1 METNIVE
8 VENFVQQSE
17 ERRGSAF
24 TQEVKRYLERYPNT
38 QYVDVLLTDLNGCFR
53 GKRIPVSSLKKLEK
67 GCYFPASVFAMDILG
82 NVVEEAGLGQGE
94 AAIMAINSPLN
105 IAAQPGKT
113 RLRKSLKLWQVVM
126 MGLAYLTPMT
136 VFDTF
141 GIVSGISDG
150 HVPASYLLALAGVL
164 FTAISYG
171 KLVRQFPEAGSAYT
185 YAQKSINPHVGF
197 MVGWSSLLDYLFLP
211 MINVLLAKIYLSAL
225 FPEVPPWVWVVTFV
239 AILTAANLKSVN
251 LVANFNTLFV
261 LVQISIMVVFIFLV
275 VQGLHKGEGVGTVW
289 SLQPFISENAH
300 LIPIITGATIV
311 CFSFLGFDAV
321 TTLSEETPDA
331 ARVIPK
337 AIFLTAVYGGVIF
350 IAASFFMQLF
360 FPDISRFKDPD
371 AALPEIALYVGGKL
385 FQSIFLCTTFVNT
398 LASGLASHASV
409 SRLLYVMGRDN
420 VFPER
425 VFGYVHPKWRTPAL
439 NVIMV
444 GIVAL
449 SALFFD
455 LVTATALINFGALVA
470 FTFVNLSVF
479 NHFWRRKG
487 MNKSWKD
494 HFHYLLMPLVG
505 ALTVGVLW
513 VNLESTSLT
522 LGLVWASLG
531 GAYLWYLIRRYR
543 KVPLYDGDRTPVS
556 ET

>member
-1 METNIVE
+1 
-8 VENFVQQSE
+8 
-17 ERRGSAF
+17 
-24 TQEVKRYLERYPNT
+24 
-38 QYVDVLLTDLNGCFR
+38 
-53 GKRIPVSSLKKLEK
+53 
-67 GCYFPASVFAMDILG
+67 
-82 NVVEEAGLGQGE
+82 
-94 AAIMAINSPLN
+94 MAINSPLN
-105 IAAQPGKT
+105 IAAQLGKT

-289 SLQPFISENAH
+289 SLQPFISENAQ
-300 LIPIITGATIV
+300 
-311 CFSFLGFDAV
+311 
-321 TTLSEETPDA
+321 LSEETPDA

-444 GIVAL
+444 GIVAM

-487 MNKSWKD
+487 MNKSWKE

-513 VNLESTSLT
+513 INLEATSLT

-543 KVPLYDGDRTPVS
+543 KVPLYEGDRTPVS

>member
-1 METNIVE
+1 
-8 VENFVQQSE
+8 
-17 ERRGSAF
+17 
-24 TQEVKRYLERYPNT
+24 
-38 QYVDVLLTDLNGCFR
+38 
-53 GKRIPVSSLKKLEK
+53 
-67 GCYFPASVFAMDILG
+67 
-82 NVVEEAGLGQGE
+82 
-94 AAIMAINSPLN
+94 MAINSPLN

-331 ARVIPK
+331 A
-337 AIFLTAVYGGVIF
+337 
-350 IAASFFMQLF
+350 
-360 FPDISRFKDPD
+360 
-371 AALPEIALYVGGKL
+371 LPEIALYVGGKL

-409 SRLLYVMGRDN
+409 SRLLYVMGRNN

-455 LVTATALINFGALVA
+455 LVTATALINFGVLVA

-543 KVPLYDGDRTPVS
+543 KVPLYEGDRTPVS

>member
-1 METNIVE
+1 
-8 VENFVQQSE
+8 
-17 ERRGSAF
+17 
-24 TQEVKRYLERYPNT
+24 
-38 QYVDVLLTDLNGCFR
+38 
-53 GKRIPVSSLKKLEK
+53 
-67 GCYFPASVFAMDILG
+67 
-82 NVVEEAGLGQGE
+82 
-94 AAIMAINSPLN
+94 MAINTSSSLSP
-105 IAAQPGKT
+105 QDGKPQ
-113 RLRKSLKLWQVVM
+113 LRKTLKLWQVVI

-141 GIVSGISDG
+141 GIVSGVSNG

-171 KLVRQFPEAGSAYT
+171 KLVRQFPQAGSAYT
-185 YAQKSINPHVGF
+185 YAQKAINPHVGF

-225 FPEVPPWVWVVTFV
+225 FPEVAPWVWVIGFV
-239 AILTAANLKSVN
+239 VILTAANLKSVN
-251 LVANFNTLFV
+251 LVANFNTFFV
-261 LVQISIMVVFIFLV
+261 MIQVAIMVVFVILV

-331 ARVIPK
+331 ARTIPK
-337 AIFLTAVYGGVIF
+337 AIFLTAVYGGIIF
-350 IAASFFMQLF
+350 IVASFFMQLF

-385 FQSIFLCTTFVNT
+385 FQSIFLCTTLANT

-420 VFPER
+420 VFPEKY
-425 VFGYVHPKWRTPAL
+425 FGYIHPKWCTPAL
-439 NVIMV
+439 NVVMV
-444 GIVAL
+444 GLVSL

-470 FTFVNLSVF
+470 FTFVNLAVF
-479 NHFWRRKG
+479 NHFWRREG
-487 MNKSWKD
+487 RNKTWHEKL
-494 HFHYLLMPLVG
+494 HYLILPLIG
-505 ALTVGVLW
+505 AATVAVLW
-513 VNLESTSLT
+513 INLEMTSLT
-522 LGLVWASLG
+522 LGLVWAGVGLL
-531 GAYLWYLIRRYR
+531 YLTYLTRRFR
-543 KVPLYDGDRTPVS
+543 KPPPQFDSAKAERAW
-556 ET
+556 E

>member
-1 METNIVE
+1 MATN
-8 VENFVQQSE
+8 
-17 ERRGSAF
+17 
-24 TQEVKRYLERYPNT
+24 T
-38 QYVDVLLTDLNGCFR
+38 
-53 GKRIPVSSLKKLEK
+53 SLDAP
-67 GCYFPASVFAMDILG
+67 GM
-82 NVVEEAGLGQGE
+82 AGR
-94 AAIMAINSPLN
+94 
-105 IAAQPGKT
+105 T
-113 RLRKSLKLWQVVM
+113 RLRSSLKLWQVVM

-141 GIVSGISDG
+141 GIVSGISNG
-150 HVPASYLLALAGVL
+150 HVPASYLLALAGVM

-185 YAQKSINPHVGF
+185 YTQKSIGPHVVF
-197 MVGWSSLLDYLFLP
+197 MVGWSSLRDYLSLP
-211 MINVLLAKIYLSAL
+211 MINVLLAKIYLSAM
-225 FPEVPPWVWVVTFV
+225 FPEVPPWVWVVGFV
-239 AILTAANLKSVN
+239 TILTLANLKSVN

-261 LVQISIMVVFIFLV
+261 LVQVAIMVVFVILV
-275 VQGLHKGEGVGTVW
+275 VHGLHKGEGVGTVW

-321 TTLSEETPDA
+321 TTLSEETPNA

-337 AIFLTAVYGGVIF
+337 AIFLTALYGGLIF
-350 IAASFFMQLF
+350 IIASFFMQLF
-360 FPDISRFKDPD
+360 FPTIARFKNPD

-385 FQSIFLCTTFVNT
+385 FQSVFLCTTFVNT

-449 SALFFD
+449 SALYFD

-470 FTFVNLSVF
+470 FTFVNLSVY

-487 MNKSWKD
+487 LNKTWKD
-494 HFHYLLMPLVG
+494 RFHYLLLPLIG
-505 ALTVGVLW
+505 AVTVGVLW
-513 VNLESTSLT
+513 INLEATSLT
-522 LGLVWASLG
+522 LGLIWAALG
-531 GAYLWYLIRRYR
+531 ILYLTWLTRRFR
-543 KVPLYDGDRTPVS
+543 KPPPQFEAGKIEQAWDS
-556 ET
+556 

>member
-1 METNIVE
+1 MATNSSADIVS
-8 VENFVQQSE
+8 Q
-17 ERRGSAF
+17 A
-24 TQEVKRYLERYPNT
+24 
-38 QYVDVLLTDLNGCFR
+38 
-53 GKRIPVSSLKKLEK
+53 GKP
-67 GCYFPASVFAMDILG
+67 
-82 NVVEEAGLGQGE
+82 Q
-94 AAIMAINSPLN
+94 
-105 IAAQPGKT
+105 
-113 RLRKSLKLWQVVM
+113 LRKSLKLWQVVV
-126 MGLAYLTPMT
+126 MGLAYLTPMS

-171 KLVRQFPEAGSAYT
+171 KLVRQFPQAGSAYT
-185 YAQKSINPHVGF
+185 YAQKAISPHVGF

-225 FPEVPPWVWVVTFV
+225 FPEVPPWIWVVGFV
-239 AILTAANLKSVN
+239 CILTAANLKSVN

-261 LVQISIMVVFIFLV
+261 LVQIAIMVVFIILV

-300 LIPIITGATIV
+300 LIPVITGATIV

-331 ARVIPK
+331 ARTIPK
-337 AIFLTAVYGGVIF
+337 AIFLTAAYGGIIF
-350 IAASFFMQLF
+350 IVASFFMQLF
-360 FPDISRFKDPD
+360 FPDISRFKNPD

-420 VFPER
+420 VFPEKY
-425 VFGYVHPKWRTPAL
+425 FGYVHPKWRTPAL
-439 NVIMV
+439 NVLMV

-479 NHFWRRKG
+479 NHFWRREG
-487 MNKSWKD
+487 RNKTWREKL
-494 HFHYLLMPLVG
+494 HYLILPLIG
-505 ALTVGVLW
+505 AATVAVLW
-513 VNLESTSLT
+513 VNLEVTSLT
-522 LGLVWASLG
+522 LGLVWAAVGIL
-531 GAYLWYLIRRYR
+531 YLAFLTRRFR
-543 KVPLYDGDRTPVS
+543 RPPPVFDATKA
-556 ET
+556 ERAWE